1 MSYIEDSNE
10 KSEEVELKSKYQK
23 EKKNFIEE
31 DKTIEA
37 LQLSIQR
44 LSKKIEEDKINL
56 RILQERHIKKQS
68 EYNQLA
74 GKPIIKSKEQ
84 RLEEIKEKM
93 QKLKNHQI
101 FDPNYGKKDPHL
113 QPDDE
118 TKIIQKNTDKRKI
131 ELDNLIDNI
140 NKQVLF
146 NKKLSQ
152 EIEEIRKEKARINEK
167 LERKEKARINE
178 KLEKIDEENNKI
190 EEELENLKSKNTRI
204 YSKIQFKELGKVREK
219 GKTIET
225 QFLEKRDYLENK
237 YHKVIEANIKR
248 EKDHKNDLRKIRL
261 KNAIFADKARKKGGN
276 RSMTTNGI
284 KIEDQEELHDRMPIL
299 DLLIDKWKYNIKYKR
314 SMLDKYI
321 KYSNEIRISFDKL
334 LEYLGLE
341 KLDKLPE
348 IYTKNEQQMTAI
360 ESYLSSI
367 STEVDA
373 LNEQKSLLEKQ
384 IVILTQTQE
393 VDKEERINLIEER
406 KAKIQLLKKLND
418 DLEENI
424 IRKKRI
430 FKELEQPTF
439 DFLKKM
445 QTTYLTDFVVNK
457 NNVESNTK
465 LNENNVIN
473 FLGTVYCYCQLIRDF
488 DENVK
493 YSQAN
498 KTQDTDAN
506 KNLDLL
512 KKDIRLKLSKINYN
526 NCVNDNIHSSINNVV
541 KHGNA
546 FDETIRRLAN
556 VIVNQVNNTGDYSLN
571 NISSLNTNN
580 VSS

>member
-10 KSEEVELKSKYQK
+10 KSEEADFKNNNKN

-31 DKTIEA
+31 DKTIET

-44 LSKKIEEDKINL
+44 LNKKIEEDKINL

-84 RLEEIKEKM
+84 KLEEIKAKM
-93 QKLKNHQI
+93 EKLKNHQI

-118 TKIIQKNTDKRKI
+118 TRMIQKNTDKRKI

-140 NKQVLF
+140 NKQILF
-146 NKKLSQ
+146 NTKLSR
-152 EIEEIRKEKARINEK
+152 EIEEIRKEKARIT
-167 LERKEKARINE
+167 E
-178 KLEKIDEENNKI
+178 KLEKIDQENKKI
-190 EEELENLKSKNTRI
+190 EGELEYLKKKNTRI
-204 YSKIQFKELGKVREK
+204 YSKIQFKELRKVTDR
-219 GKTIET
+219 GRTIET

-237 YHKVIEANIKR
+237 YHKVIEANIRR
-248 EKDHKNDLRKIRL
+248 EKEHKNDLSKIRL

-284 KIEDQEELHDRMPIL
+284 KIEDQEEIHDRMPIL
-299 DLLIDKWKYNIKYKR
+299 DLLIDKWRYIIKYKR
-314 SMLDKYI
+314 SMLDRYI
-321 KYSNEIRISFDKL
+321 KYSSDIRISFDKL

-341 KLDKLPE
+341 KLDGLPE
-348 IYTKNEQQMTAI
+348 IYSKNEEQMSEI
-360 ESYLSSI
+360 ESYLSTI

-373 LNEQKSLLEKQ
+373 LKEQKSLLERQ
-384 IVILTQTQE
+384 IVVLTQTQE
-393 VDKEERINLIEER
+393 VDKEEKINLIEER
-406 KAKIQLLKKLND
+406 TAKIQLLKKLND

-424 IRKKRI
+424 NRRKRI

-445 QTTYLTDFVVNK
+445 QSTYLTDFVVNK
-457 NNVESNTK
+457 NNVENTTK
-465 LNENNVIN
+465 LNESNIIN

-493 YSQAN
+493 YNQEN
-498 KTQDTDAN
+498 KARENSDAN
-506 KNLDLL
+506 KSLELL
-512 KKDIRLKLSKINYN
+512 KKDIKLKLSKINYN
-526 NCVNDNIHSSINNVV
+526 NCVNDNIHSSINSVV
-541 KHGNA
+541 KHGND

>member
-152 EIEEIRKEKARINEK
+152 EIEEI
-167 LERKEKARINE
+167 RKEKARINE

-493 YSQAN
+493 YSQVN

>member
-167 LERKEKARINE
+167 LE
-178 KLEKIDEENNKI
+178 KIDEENNKI

-334 LEYLGLE
+334 LDYLGLE

>member
-167 LERKEKARINE
+167 LE
-178 KLEKIDEENNKI
+178 KIDEENNKI

-225 QFLEKRDYLENK
+225 KFLEKRDYLENK

>member
-84 RLEEIKEKM
+84 RLDEIKEKM

-152 EIEEIRKEKARINEK
+152 EIEEI
-167 LERKEKARINE
+167 RKEKARINE

-526 NCVNDNIHSSINNVV
+526 NCVNDNIHNSINNVV

>member
-10 KSEEVELKSKYQK
+10 KSEETDFKNNNKN

-31 DKTIEA
+31 DKTIET

-44 LSKKIEEDKINL
+44 LNKKIEEDKINL

-84 RLEEIKEKM
+84 KLEEIKAKM
-93 QKLKNHQI
+93 EKLKNHQI

-118 TKIIQKNTDKRKI
+118 TRMIQKNTDKRKI

-140 NKQVLF
+140 NKQILF
-146 NKKLSQ
+146 NTKLSR
-152 EIEEIRKEKARINEK
+152 EIEEIRKEKARIT
-167 LERKEKARINE
+167 E
-178 KLEKIDEENNKI
+178 KLEKIDQENKKI
-190 EEELENLKSKNTRI
+190 EGELEYLKKKNTRI
-204 YSKIQFKELGKVREK
+204 YSKIQFKELRKVTDR
-219 GKTIET
+219 GRTIET

-237 YHKVIEANIKR
+237 YHKVIEANIRR
-248 EKDHKNDLRKIRL
+248 EKEHKNDLSKIRL

-284 KIEDQEELHDRMPIL
+284 KIEDQEEIHDRMPIL
-299 DLLIDKWKYNIKYKR
+299 DILIDKWRYIIKYKR
-314 SMLDKYI
+314 SMLDRYI
-321 KYSNEIRISFDKL
+321 KYSSDIRISFDKL

-341 KLDKLPE
+341 KLDGLPE
-348 IYTKNEQQMTAI
+348 IYSKNEQQMSEI
-360 ESYLSSI
+360 ESYLSTI

-373 LNEQKSLLEKQ
+373 LKEQKSLLERQ
-384 IVILTQTQE
+384 IVVLTQTQE
-393 VDKEERINLIEER
+393 VDKEEKINLIEER
-406 KAKIQLLKKLND
+406 TAKIQLLKKLND

-424 IRKKRI
+424 NRRKRI

-445 QTTYLTDFVVNK
+445 QSTYLTDFVVNK
-457 NNVESNTK
+457 NNVENTTK
-465 LNENNVIN
+465 LNESNIIN

-493 YSQAN
+493 YNQEN
-498 KTQDTDAN
+498 KARENSDAN
-506 KNLDLL
+506 KSLELL
-512 KKDIRLKLSKINYN
+512 KKDIKLKLSKINYN

-541 KHGNA
+541 KHGND